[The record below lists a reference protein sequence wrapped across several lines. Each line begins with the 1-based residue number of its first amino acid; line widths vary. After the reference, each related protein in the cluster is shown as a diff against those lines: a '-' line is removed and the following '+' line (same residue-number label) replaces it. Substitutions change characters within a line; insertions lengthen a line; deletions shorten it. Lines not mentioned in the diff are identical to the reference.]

1 MRTITENLKERLIAQ
16 SAEADIQGLTKT
28 ASNLLNQVEKTEI
41 RKDAEDYTYSNDDFH
56 ADVEDS
62 IWGAV
67 LRFADFHDICIDGI
81 QAQGVVE
88 KIANDLISELRVK
101 TGTTHGIG
109 AYESNVAG
117 ESRQT
122 VILSVGEDE

>member
-16 SAEADIQGLTKT
+16 SAEADLQGLTKT
-28 ASNLLNQVEKTEI
+28 ASCLLNQVEKTEI
-41 RKDAEDYTYSNDDFH
+41 RKDAESYTYSNDDFQ

-62 IWGAV
+62 IWVAV
-67 LRFADFHDICIDGI
+67 LRFADFHDICVDGI

-88 KIANDLISELRVK
+88 KIAQDLISELRVK